1 MANNLQVTEGSSG
14 KYLATLDEST
24 VHTPKSL
31 VVFTTA
37 GVSTAVT
44 SAVGLP
50 VNVLTSVLPTGA
62 ALEAGGNLAT
72 IAGKDFA
79 TQTTLAA
86 INGKLPSLGQALAAA
101 SVPVILPAAT
111 ITTLTPPAA
120 ITGFALEAG
129 GNLETLAGAVTSSKV
144 QANVSQ
150 INGTAPSMGNGVSG
164 TGVQR
169 VTLASDSTGQVVL
182 AAGTATVGSVGTVA
196 TTSGGWTLHSIIA
209 ASSTNAT
216 SVKASAGQLGGFL
229 YVFNFAATLRY
240 LKFYDTASAPTA
252 GSGTP
257 VWIVPIPPSYAGVA
271 LSIPAGLAF
280 STGIGY
286 TIVTGLAN
294 SDATAVTASDVVVSF
309 GWK

>member
-62 ALEAGGNLAT
+62 ATESGNLAT

-86 INGKLPSLGQALAAA
+86 INGKLPALGQALAAA

-129 GNLETLAGAVTSSKV
+129 GNLATIAGKDFATQTTLSSLNGKVTACNTGA
-144 QANVSQ
+144 
-150 INGTAPSMGNGVSG
+150 
-164 TGVQR
+164 
-169 VTLASDSTGQVVL
+169 VVL
-182 AAGTATVGSVGTVA
+182 AAGTATVGNVGVAA
-196 TTSGGWTLHSIIA
+196 TTSGGWTPHSIIA

-240 LKFYDTASAPTA
+240 LKFYDTASTPTA

-280 STGIGY
+280 SSGIGY